1 MYSITE
7 TRHRIPRERR
17 LVQVGHSEWVEMDV
31 PVYDLVDVSGP
42 RAFGYA
48 FELRDGARVVARSVD
63 RWEPETI
70 NRVGRLGA
78 LRVGFRR
85 SDLPWED

>member
-7 TRHRIPRERR
+7 TRRRIPRERR
-17 LVQVGHSEWVEMDV
+17 MVQVGHSEWAEMDV

-48 FELRDGARVVARSVD
+48 YELRDGARVVAKSITEWD
-63 RWEPETI
+63 DQAL
-70 NRVGRLGA
+70 NKVGQRGA
-78 LRVGFRR
+78 FRVGFAA
-85 SDLPWED
+85 LPWD

>member
-31 PVYDLVDVSGP
+31 PAYDLVDVSGP

-48 FELRDGARVVARSVD
+48 YELRLHGKVVAESITEWD
-63 RWEPETI
+63 DKEI
-70 NRVGRLGA
+70 NKVGQRGA
-78 LRVGFRR
+78 VRVGFA
-85 SDLPWED
+85 SLPWGD